1 MKIRWHGRQ
10 VRAIG
15 KMKDATHH
23 GKSRMSCKWFLGTQ
37 SSSREKLSR
46 IARFSSIL
54 ALAAWLPLHSWLVA
68 AERNGAVRSKE
79 DNWQIESIE
88 GWQVAISKRFSE
100 EDRPAVDATRKVL
113 SAQLKELLGLGIPEM
128 TLRRLQQ
135 VPMWVSPEYPGVVPR
150 AEYHPSAQWLT
161 DNHRDPIMAGGIEWT
176 NTKIIHQEA
185 RRMPSMVL
193 HELAHAYHDQELGYT
208 DPDAIEHFQ
217 RAQAGGRYGA
227 VERRD
232 AEGGVRREAAYAI
245 SNVQEFFAE
254 STESFLGRND
264 YFPYN
269 RKELEEFD
277 PATARWMRKVWTEER
292 QTPTPD
298 GKE

>member
-1 MKIRWHGRQ
+1 MSRNWIC
-10 VRAIG
+10 G
-15 KMKDATHH
+15 KP
-23 GKSRMSCKWFLGTQ
+23 F
-37 SSSREKLSR
+37 SSRRKRTLTDWWGCLF
-46 IARFSSIL
+46 A
-54 ALAAWLPLHSWLVA
+54 LVA
-68 AERNGAVRSKE
+68 WFPLPPTSATVELLGEERPEGDRWE
-79 DNWQIESIE
+79 IESIE

-113 SAQLKELLGLGIPEM
+113 SAQLKELQGIGIPSM

-135 VPMWVSPEYPGVVPR
+135 VPMWISPEYPGIVPR

-161 DNHRDPIMAGGIEWT
+161 DNRRDPIMARGIEWT
-176 NTKIIHQEA
+176 NTRIIEQEA

-193 HELAHAYHDQELGYT
+193 HELAHAYHDQVLGYD
-208 DPDAIEHFQ
+208 DPGAIDHFQ
-217 RAQAGGRYGA
+217 RAQAGGRYDA

-232 AEGGVRREAAYAI
+232 AEGGVTRETAYAI

-269 RKELEEFD
+269 RTELEEFD
-277 PATARWMRKVWTEER
+277 PATARWLSEVWTDKR
-292 QTPTPD
+292 QAPLSK
-298 GKE
+298 GKK

>member
-1 MKIRWHGRQ
+1 MNRKG
-10 VRAIG
+10 IG
-15 KMKDATHH
+15 
-23 GKSRMSCKWFLGTQ
+23 GTPSTSQ
-37 SSSREKLSR
+37 KR
-46 IARFSSIL
+46 L
-54 ALAAWLPLHSWLVA
+54 ALMACCGCMLGLAVWFPLSLKLA
-68 AERNGAVRSKE
+68 AEEFHGLQPPEGDR
-79 DNWQIESIE
+79 WQIESIE

-113 SAQLKELLGLGIPEM
+113 SHQLKELLGMGIPET

-135 VPMWVSPEYPGVVPR
+135 VPMWISPEYPGIVPR
-150 AEYHPSAQWLT
+150 AEYHPSVQWLT
-161 DNHRDPIMAGGIEWT
+161 DNHRDPAMARGIEWT
-176 NTKIIHQEA
+176 NTRIIDQEA

-193 HELAHAYHDQELGYT
+193 HELAHAYHDQELGYN
-208 DPDAIEHFQ
+208 DPNAIEHFQ
-217 RAQAGGRYGA
+217 RAQAGGLYEA

-232 AEGGVRREAAYAI
+232 AEGKVTREAAYAI

-269 RKELEEFD
+269 QRDLEEFD

-292 QTPTPD
+292 QTPQSD